1 LRGFSKANSYHFNSK
16 ISYLLG
22 VNYYESKLG
31 ELMWLRPNLL
41 KIREDFKSMRDL
53 GINFIRIH
61 YYHSKWF
68 RDYFSKVLKE
78 NLDPYLQV
86 ADTCKT

>member
-1 LRGFSKANSYHFNSK
+1 
-16 ISYLLG
+16 
-22 VNYYESKLG
+22 
-31 ELMWLRPNLL
+31 MWLRPNLL

-61 YYHSKWF
+61 YHHSKWF